1 MLFSILESL
10 AILVLITI
18 MLWYVLY
25 WNSTGFIKRLYIAAY
40 CYTAENIK
48 INEKALKYWIK
59 LFFIISITLLVISLV
74 PNIVV
79 LVYTIITI
87 VKKGFAYIQYT
98 LLIMWLSP
106 LGILSFFVPGCAL
119 ICRILHF
126 YKKNDNLTLLDDLI
140 INSDYTE
147 KQLDLSKP
155 STIDCQIKHSLFKK
169 PVNALSI
176 ANKSKHSINKAYLN
190 FILPYKHCSTLW
202 KGENLTI
209 GYANVKESFKTYKF
223 N

>member
-1 MLFSILESL
+1 MLFSILE
-10 AILVLITI
+10 ILVLLILMTI
-18 MLWYVLY
+18 MLWYILY
-25 WNSTGFIKRLYIAAY
+25 WNSTGFIKRLYIVAY

-48 INEKALKYWIK
+48 INEKILKYWMK
-59 LFFIISITLLVISLV
+59 LFFIVSITLLVVTLI
-74 PNIVV
+74 PNIIA
-79 LVYTIITI
+79 LVYMIINAH
-87 VKKGFAYIQYT
+87 KGFQYIQYNW
-98 LLIMWLSP
+98 LLMWLSP

-119 ICRILHF
+119 ISRISHF

-140 INSDYTE
+140 TNSDYTE

-169 PVNALSI
+169 PVNTLSI
-176 ANKSKHSINKAYLN
+176 VNKTKHNINKAYLN
-190 FILPYKHCSTLW
+190 FVLPYKHCCTLW

-209 GYANVKESFKTYKF
+209 DYANVNESFKTYNF